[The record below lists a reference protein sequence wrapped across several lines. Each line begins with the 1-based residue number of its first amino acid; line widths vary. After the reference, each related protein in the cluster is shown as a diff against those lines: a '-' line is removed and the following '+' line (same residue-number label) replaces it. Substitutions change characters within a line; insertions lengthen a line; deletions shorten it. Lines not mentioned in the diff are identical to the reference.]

1 MLTTPFSKMPMKN
14 KELQVRLCC
23 WANPS
28 LRQRLL
34 VLIVSRETKSPQ
46 WYPDISIMDQFL
58 YDSLRVPKT
67 EKERLRLS
75 RGAISDRKRKFTFDC
90 RRLRFCPQL
99 PPSRE
104 LFTNSERQLP
114 YKYGVLSNLEWK
126 ESSWSWQSEQLPLGV
141 SSPCRVLHPTTRL
154 EQSAIG
160 TLFSILFCA
169 RYWQSSATHWP
180 PLNWFSWKTCKTIL
194 HLEILNGLET
204 TWKPCQINWLTLQ

>member
-1 MLTTPFSKMPMKN
+1 MLLSKPVFASETFGSHCFQGN
-14 KELQVRLCC
+14 EIAPVIPWYIDHGPIFVWQFTSSENRERTS
-23 WANPS
+23 A
-28 LRQRLL
+28 L
-34 VLIVSRETKSPQ
+34 VTGSYQ
-46 WYPDISIMDQFL
+46 WQ
-58 YDSLRVPKT
+58 KT
-67 EKERLRLS
+67 EVYFRLS
-75 RGAISDRKRKFTFDC
+75 ATTVLSTT
-90 RRLRFCPQL
+90 